1 MDAKVRAN
9 MKYSNKEYFRFTV
22 TIKKEYKEL
31 LEKKLSEL
39 GGITPSKYVNLLLEK
54 DIDGLKSI
62 GEATKKGDKRK

>member
-54 DIDGLKSI
+54 NIDGLKSI

>member
-1 MDAKVRAN
+1 MDAKVKAN

-22 TIKKEYKEL
+22 TIKREYKEL

>member
-22 TIKKEYKEL
+22 TIKKEYKDL

>member
-9 MKYSNKEYFRFTV
+9 MRYSNKEYFRFTV